1 MTSLAKKSKAQMA
14 PKQKGKLPATTRK
27 QLVQE
32 IEEFL
37 EAHRE
42 EAEKRIKLRLENAD
56 KRYFQLRDDII
67 KAAEEILP
75 KSVLDAN
82 LFEFI
87 QSGSTVND
95 QEEVA
100 DELPASNEAVSS
112 ENIDIASSAVA
123 AFENLSIPVER
134 SSKASL
140 KVERCSK
147 ASHFFPSVE
156 YVLPGFSV
164 QTPLQDK
171 VGLSNLPSVIHPK
184 VEQLR
189 ANHFRAARGN
199 EIAFSVDG
207 SPIVV
212 QSENR
217 SDPESI
223 VLRQM
228 MEGNEEA
235 FSPDSRAVV
244 ANFKNLLRQK
254 AAEAAGLS
262 QELD

>member
-1 MTSLAKKSKAQMA
+1 MA
-14 PKQKGKLPATTRK
+14 PKQAGKLPAATRK
-27 QLVQE
+27 QLSNE
-32 IEEFL
+32 LSEFL

-42 EAEKRIKLRLENAD
+42 EVERRMKLQLEQAD
-56 KRYFQLRDDII
+56 KRYLQLRDGIF
-67 KAAEEILP
+67 KAAVELLP

-87 QSGSTVND
+87 RSGSAVSD
-95 QEEVA
+95 YEEAA
-100 DELPASNEAVSS
+100 DEPSASHEVVSS
-112 ENIDIASSAVA
+112 ENIDIASDAVA

-134 SSKASL
+134 LSKASL
-140 KVERCSK
+140 KVDRCSK
-147 ASHFFPSVE
+147 ANHFFPSVE

-212 QSENR
+212 QSEGR

-228 MEGNEEA
+228 MEGDEEA
-235 FSPDSRAVV
+235 FSPTSREVV
-244 ANFKNLLRQK
+244 TTFKNLLRQK